1 MNFDTLTVETECI
14 SEIEGDADYSGYK
27 FLTPKAHKWIDQLG
41 VKLMEHYGE
50 RIRPKLNQ
58 ARAERGLKPL

>member
-14 SEIEGDADYSGYK
+14 SEIEGVADYSGYK
-27 FLTPKAHKWIDQLG
+27 FLTPRAHKWIDKLG
-41 VKLMEHYGE
+41 QELIEHYGE
-50 RIRPKLNQ
+50 NFRHSLNN